1 MSEYNDFKKKHGID
15 IDYKYLHLLH
25 MQYGSIRKASE
36 EIINLNAI
44 LNLPKGTEHFMS
56 DIHGEYESFIHILKN
71 ASGVIK
77 SKIDLVFE
85 NTLPDSERK
94 SLATLI
100 YYPEE
105 KLELIK
111 KAMSDKDLSEW
122 YMLTLHRLIE
132 VCKVS
137 ASKYT
142 RSVVR
147 KALPEGFD
155 YIIDELLHSQD
166 YEMDKN
172 EYYKQITETIIRIG
186 RADAF
191 IIAMSN
197 LIQRL
202 AIARLHIIGDIYDR
216 GPGAAI
222 IMDTLMNHH
231 SVDIQWGNHD
241 IEWMG
246 ASCGS
251 MACIANVIR
260 LSARYDNM
268 NTVEGQYGISV
279 RPLAIF
285 AHRVYSNDPCEI
297 FIPRHIDMTKYSKH
311 DEELI
316 AKIHKAITIIQ
327 FKIEG
332 QVIKRHPEYEMEN
345 RLLLDKIDYE
355 SGTIIIGGKEYELK
369 DKSFPTIDPS
379 DPYKLTS
386 EEQEVMDRL
395 RAAFMSSERL
405 KRHMEF
411 MCARGGIYNK
421 YNSNLMFHGCIP
433 MNPNGTFMSVDLF
446 GKKLRGKK
454 LLDDIDRR
462 VRLGVKSKNGTK
474 EHEQAEDLMWYLW
487 CGPKSPLFGK
497 DKITTFEQYFIDDP
511 KLHIEVKNPYYKNVE
526 KRDICINILKEF
538 GLPPAMS
545 HIINGHVPVE
555 IRKGQSPIK
564 AGGKLFVIDGGLS
577 KGYQPKTG
585 IAGYTLLFNS
595 HGLILA
601 SHEPFESKE
610 KAVREEIDIHSKT
623 VVLEKVGKRKMVY
636 DTDQGTRL
644 KEQIKDLEALLCAY
658 REGIIKQA

>member
-1 MSEYNDFKKKHGID
+1 MKSDTTQNNREKR
-15 IDYKYLHLLH
+15 DYRYLKLLH
-25 MQYGSIRKASE
+25 MRYGTIRKASE

-44 LNLPKGTEHFMS
+44 LNLPKGTEHFLS

-77 SKIDLVFE
+77 SKIDMVFE
-85 NTLPDSERK
+85 HTLPESERK

-105 KLELIK
+105 KLEIIK
-111 KAMSDKDLSEW
+111 EDIEDLDEW
-122 YMLTLHRLIE
+122 YTLTLHRLIE

-147 KALPEGFD
+147 KALPEGFG

-172 EYYKQITETIIRIG
+172 EYYKQIVETIIKIG

-216 GPGAAI
+216 GPGAPI

-246 ASCGS
+246 ASFGS

-260 LSARYDNM
+260 LSSKFDNM
-268 NTVEGQYGISV
+268 NTIEGEYGISV

-285 AHRVYSNDPCEI
+285 AMEAYAEDDCEQ
-297 FIPRHIDMTKYSKH
+297 FIPRHIDVTEYSKH
-311 DEELI
+311 DEKLI
-316 AKIHKAITIIQ
+316 SKIHKAITIIQ
-327 FKIEG
+327 FKLEG
-332 QVIKRHPEYEMEN
+332 QVIKRHPEYKMEG
-345 RLLLDKIDYE
+345 RLLLDKIDYDK
-355 SGTIIIGGKEYELK
+355 GTIIIDGKEYELV
-369 DKSFPTIDPS
+369 DKNFPTIDPEN
-379 DPYKLTS
+379 PYELTDD
-386 EEQEVMDRL
+386 ELEVMERL
-395 RAAFMSSERL
+395 RTAFMTSERL
-405 KRHMEF
+405 KKHMYF
-411 MCARGGIYNK
+411 MCERGSIYNS

-433 MNPNGTFMSVDLF
+433 MTPSGNFATVDIF

-454 LLDDIDRR
+454 LFDEIDRK
-462 VRLGVKSKNGTK
+462 VRQGMKVKNGTS
-474 EHEQAEDLMWYLW
+474 EHSDVEDLLWYLW

-497 DKITTFEQYFIDDP
+497 DKITTFEQYFIDEP
-511 KLHIEVKNPYYKNVE
+511 KLHIEKKNPYYVNVE
-526 KRDICINILKEF
+526 KRDICIKILKEF
-538 GLPPAMS
+538 GLSPAMS

-555 IRKGQSPIK
+555 IKKGQSPIK

-577 KGYQPKTG
+577 KGYHPKTG
-585 IAGYTLLFNS
+585 IAGYTLLYNS
-595 HGLILA
+595 HGLILT
-601 SHEPFESKE
+601 SHEPFESKQ
-610 KAVREEIDIHSKT
+610 KAIMEELDIHSKT
-623 VVLEKVGKRKMVY
+623 VVLEKAGKRKMVA
-636 DTDQGTRL
+636 DIDEGEVI
-644 KEQIKDLEALLCAY
+644 KEQIKDLEDLLEAY
-658 REGIIKQA
+658 RDGTIKQAQ

>member
-1 MSEYNDFKKKHGID
+1 MSEYSEFQRKYGIKS
-15 IDYKYLHLLH
+15 DYKYLKLLAA
-25 MQYGSIRKASE
+25 QYDSIRKASE
-36 EIINLNAI
+36 EIINLSAI

-77 SKIDLVFE
+77 SKIDMVFE
-85 NTLPDSERK
+85 NTLPDADRK

-105 KLELIK
+105 KLEMIK
-111 KAMSDKDLSEW
+111 DSMNDDELKEW
-122 YMLTLHRLIE
+122 YTLTLHRLIE

-147 KALPEGFD
+147 KALPAGFD

-172 EYYKQITETIIRIG
+172 EYYKQIIETIIRID

-197 LIQRL
+197 LIQHL
-202 AIARLHIIGDIYDR
+202 AIAKLHIIGDIYDR
-216 GPGAAI
+216 GPGAPI
-222 IMDTLMNHH
+222 IMDTLMNYH
-231 SVDIQWGNHD
+231 SVDIEWGNHD
-241 IEWMG
+241 IEWLG

-268 NTVEGQYGISV
+268 NTIEGQYGISV

-285 AHRVYSNDPCEI
+285 AHQAYGNDPCEI
-297 FIPRHIDMTKYSKH
+297 FIPKHIDPTKYSKH

-327 FKIEG
+327 FKVEG

-355 SGTIIIGGKEYELK
+355 RGMITLGGKEYELR
-369 DKSFPTIDPS
+369 DKNFPTVDPA

-386 EEQEVMDRL
+386 EEREVMERL
-395 RAAFMSSERL
+395 RNAFMTSERL
-405 KRHMEF
+405 SRHAEF
-411 MCARGGIYNK
+411 LCECGGIYNK
-421 YNSNLMFHGCIP
+421 CNSNLMFHGCIP
-433 MNPNGTFMSVDLF
+433 MTASGSFASVDLF
-446 GKKLRGKK
+446 GKKLRGRK
-454 LLDDIDRR
+454 LLDEIDRK
-462 VRLGVKSKNGTK
+462 VRQGLKTKNGTP

-511 KLHIEVKNPYYKNVE
+511 VLHKEIKNPYYKNVE
-526 KRDICINILKEF
+526 KRDVCIKILKEF
-538 GLPPAMS
+538 GLEPAGS

-555 IRKGQSPIK
+555 IKKGQSPIK

-610 KAVREEIDIHSKT
+610 KAVREELDIHSKT
-623 VVLEKVGKRKMVY
+623 VVLEKAGKRKMVY
-636 DTDQGTRL
+636 DTDKGREL
-644 KEQIKDLEALLCAY
+644 KERINDLEELLLAY
-658 REGIIKQA
+658 REGIL